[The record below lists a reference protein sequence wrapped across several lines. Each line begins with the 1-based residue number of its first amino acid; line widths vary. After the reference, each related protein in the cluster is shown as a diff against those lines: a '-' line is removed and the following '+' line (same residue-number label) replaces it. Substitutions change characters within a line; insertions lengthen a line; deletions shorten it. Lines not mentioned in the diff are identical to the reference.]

1 MIVPPSHGST
11 WLSNSFLVI
20 FSLFFLGGLICI
32 CIWTDWSNIY
42 MHAAACWAC
51 ICLAVNFACGTMAQG
66 VARAKKFCAAIPAAF
81 ATANISTLYSGPLS
95 PSSRQV
101 VDALEQP
108 NFATP
113 HNTENRRFDPSISV
127 EFHVLV
133 HHSIAHLM
141 IYPCSIESKSIWL

>member
-1 MIVPPSHGST
+1 MIPLEMIVPPSHGST

-20 FSLFFLGGLICI
+20 FSLFFLGLICI
-32 CIWTDWSNIY
+32 CIWTDWYNIY
-42 MHAAACWAC
+42 MNAAACWAC

-113 HNTENRRFDPSISV
+113 HNTNYSTHKTAGLTLQFPSNFMSLYTIR
-127 EFHVLV
+127 
-133 HHSIAHLM
+133 
-141 IYPCSIESKSIWL
+141 